1 LSEINCDDVLHELEH
16 FIDGELDAARSAHL
30 AGHLSECGS
39 CLDRAGFQQRVKE
52 IVRTKCG
59 GAEVTPGFLLER
71 VRIRIQAERRSPKDG
86 SPGSPPG

>member
-1 LSEINCDDVLHELEH
+1 LSEINCDDVLHEIEH

-30 AGHLSECGS
+30 EGHLAECGS

-59 GAEVTPGFLLER
+59 GQETTPSFLLER
-71 VRIRIQAERRSPKDG
+71 IRIRIQAERRGPRED
-86 SPGSPPG
+86 SPGAPPA